1 MRSENAGR
9 AAAVIRKVSGMALAT
24 ALFAGAVAACAPAL
38 SAQPPV
44 PVAPAAPPQI
54 HTSATEEVEIAP
66 DRATIS
72 IAVETRAKT
81 AAGAGAE
88 NARIQTVVL
97 DTLRKMGIDRA
108 QIRTQGVSLAPEYEY
123 PRDGGRPTAIGYQAR
138 NTIQVEVRQLPQ
150 AGPVVDAALAK
161 GATNIDGLRFFASN
175 VSDAR
180 REALGK
186 AVAVAKADAEA
197 LARAA
202 GGTLGAMLELTAS
215 SNDGG
220 QPYPTP
226 QFMMAKS
233 ERADAATPIEAGQLK
248 VSASVSVRWAFVPR

>member
-1 MRSENAGR
+1 MRSKKAARVGPVTLR
-9 AAAVIRKVSGMALAT
+9 ASKVALAT
-24 ALFAGAVAACAPAL
+24 LLLAGAFAACAPTL
-38 SAQPPV
+38 GAQPPQ
-44 PVAPAAPPQI
+44 APAPMAPPQI

-81 AAGAGAE
+81 AAAAGAE

-123 PRDGGRPTAIGYQAR
+123 PKDGGRPTVIGYQAR
-138 NTIQVEVRQLPQ
+138 NTIQVEVRQLSQ
-150 AGPVVDAALAK
+150 TGLVVDAALAK

-175 VSDAR
+175 VSVAR

-186 AVAVAKADAEA
+186 AVAVARADAEA
-197 LARAA
+197 LAVAA

-215 SNDGG
+215 SNEGG

-226 QFMMAKS
+226 QFMMAKA
-233 ERADAATPIEAGQLK
+233 ERADAPTPIESGQLK